1 LILNLKS
8 RLLLIMAPKAL
19 IRQPDAVVSWDAYTA
34 FNVTG
39 RFSRGMNCYGI
50 NKQGRRCAW
59 GIPEIKYDGLRQILD
74 YVETQPP
81 QEAAKYLRDIASLSL
96 CQDFHQNQ
104 AYDLE
109 DEWREMLKK
118 IPHTVAKGPTPEEK
132 LQESIKEAQDGIKKG
147 KILQEVKAKLGQYK
161 AEAEKYEGQLLTERQ
176 TFEVERKRLT
186 TLQNDTIQKYEAQLT
201 SLENKLGGQLHA
213 ARQEVEIER
222 QKSQDLEVSK
232 DQSSKKIKNLE
243 GRNLFHARNI
253 KALEFAAALLRKEKE
268 QMKEKSVEQEKELAL
283 KTTSIDT
290 LLTAKTALLK
300 DVEGLKSELEASKS
314 TVEKLKATAK
324 EAEWSEKSLSDQ
336 AQYLQTSLDEERK
349 FNAGLLATET
359 DLLDKLNKVRAEM
372 ATRVAEAGDRD
383 DEVKR
388 LTKTNSELVVERDT
402 LQTRLD
408 SAERKLAL
416 YRGEGSDVLKEID
429 QLKLLNACLT
439 TEKATIQT
447 NLGLKE
453 TELVTRQDE
462 VTALIKD
469 VNRLKLSN
477 SGLTSERQT
486 LQTRLGSTESHL
498 ATRQQEVATLA
509 EEVKNLKT
517 ANSRLADERKTLQ
530 TKLGIEEGELSS
542 LLQQLQLLN
551 EQNEAARQRPF
562 RFMTKCWVEKVRRSR
577 KKNRLENISSREEG
591 SVAI

>member
-1 LILNLKS
+1 
-8 RLLLIMAPKAL
+8 
-19 IRQPDAVVSWDAYTA
+19 
-34 FNVTG
+34 
-39 RFSRGMNCYGI
+39 MNCYGI

-59 GIPEIKYDGLRQILD
+59 GIPEIKYDDLRRILD

-118 IPHTVAKGPTPEEK
+118 IPYTVATGPTPEEK
-132 LQESIKEAQDGIKKG
+132 LQESIKEAQDAIKKG
-147 KILQEVKAKLGQYK
+147 KILQVELRQYK
-161 AEAEKYEGQLLTERQ
+161 AEAEKYEVQLLTERQ

-201 SLENKLGGQLHA
+201 GLENKLGGQLHA

-222 QKSQDLEVSK
+222 QKSQDLEVGK

-243 GRNLFHARNI
+243 ERNLVHARNI
-253 KALEFAAALLRKEKE
+253 KALEFAAAMLRKEKE
-268 QMKEKSVEQEKELAL
+268 QMKEKLVEQEKELAF

-300 DVEGLKSELEASKS
+300 DVESLKSELEASKS

-336 AQYLQTSLDEERK
+336 AQDLQTSLDEERK
-349 FNAGLLATET
+349 FNAGLLVTET
-359 DLLDKLNKVRAEM
+359 DLLDRLDKVRAEM
-372 ATRVAEAGDRD
+372 ATRIAEAGDKD

-402 LQTRLD
+402 LQTGLD
-408 SAERKLAL
+408 SAERELAV
-416 YRGEGSDVLKEID
+416 YRGEGNAVLKEID
-429 QLKLLNACLT
+429 QLKLLNAGLT
-439 TEKATIQT
+439 TEKATLQT

-453 TELVTRQDE
+453 TELVTRQEE

-477 SGLTSERQT
+477 SGLASERQT
-486 LQTRLGSTESHL
+486 LQTRLGGAESQL

-517 ANSRLADERKTLQ
+517 ASSRLAGERETLQ

-542 LLQQLQLLN
+542 LFQQLQLSN

-562 RFMTKCWVEKVRRSR
+562 RFMTNCWMEKVRRSR
-577 KKNRLENISSREEG
+577 KKNTLGNISSHEGG